1 MENFRKKFLLGINKG
16 ENKIYF
22 GEIEITTRNNYKEFT
37 ANFNIGEAFDI
48 DEIDESYKNDYKE
61 SYWDCL
67 DAQTKLNCLD
77 DGELTKYDF
86 FENWEIF
93 NDDYRDFKD
102 CSCTD
107 FEVTLINSQ
116 TINFETIGCGQCDI
130 RENKIDFENIT
141 FTNKEAVLL
150 ILDLWDKYHITNVEN
165 NIKDVENK
173 INKILK
179 KLDKYNSRE
188 FENIENFIKKH
199 IKEV

>member
-1 MENFRKKFLLGINKG
+1 MENFRKKILLGINKV

-37 ANFNIGEAFDI
+37 ASFDVGEAFDVNDI
-48 DEIDESYKNDYKE
+48 DENYKNDYKE
-61 SYWDCL
+61 AYWDCL
-67 DAQTKLNCLD
+67 DAQTKLNYLN
-77 DGELTKYDF
+77 DGELTKYNV
-86 FENWEIF
+86 FENLIFF
-93 NDDYRDFKD
+93 NDDYKDFKD

-107 FEVTLINSQ
+107 FEVNLKNGQI
-116 TINFETIGCGQCDI
+116 INFETIACGQCDI
-130 RENKIDFENIT
+130 RENKNDFENII

-150 ILDLWDKYHITNVEN
+150 ILDLWDKYHITNIEN

-179 KLDKYNSRE
+179 KLDKYNSYE

-199 IKEV
+199 IEEV